1 MLRSHIQREVIKL
14 YKGFLHAS
22 SGTDGMK
29 EYIRQVFRQ
38 NAQLKRTEMLKI
50 EYLLHKGQ
58 RELRSLKQSGNVT
71 RISKFK

>member
-1 MLRSHIQREVIKL
+1 MLRTQIQREVLRL

-22 SGTDGMK
+22 KGTDGMK

-38 NAQLKRTEMLKI
+38 NAQLKRTEVLKI
-50 EYLLHKGQ
+50 EYLLRKGQ